1 VLHGSSVSDMII
13 KVKGLL
19 TIRYEFKIMS
29 RTEPLKTHLA
39 VKRFKIM
46 KFLLTE
52 SYQISEI
59 ASIFNVDR
67 SVASR
72 ILSDGEKYKKSVKN
86 MLKD

>member
-1 VLHGSSVSDMII
+1 
-13 KVKGLL
+13 
-19 TIRYEFKIMS
+19 MS
-29 RTEPLKTHLA
+29 RTEPLKPHLA

-52 SYQISEI
+52 KYSIAEI
-59 ASIFNVDR
+59 ASMFNVDR

-72 ILSDGEKYKKSVKN
+72 ILSDGERYKKSVKN

>member
-1 VLHGSSVSDMII
+1 
-13 KVKGLL
+13 
-19 TIRYEFKIMS
+19 MS
-29 RTEPLKTHLA
+29 RTEPLKPHLA

-46 KFLLTE
+46 KFLLSE
-52 SYQISEI
+52 KYAISEI

-72 ILSDGEKYKKSVKN
+72 ILKDGEKYKKSVKN

>member
-1 VLHGSSVSDMII
+1 VLHDLSVSDMII

-19 TIRYEFKIMS
+19 LKKYKYNNMS
-29 RTEPLKTHLA
+29 RTESLKPHLA

-52 SYQISEI
+52 KYSIAEI
-59 ASIFNVDR
+59 ASMFNIDR

-86 MLKD
+86 LLKD

>member
-1 VLHGSSVSDMII
+1 
-13 KVKGLL
+13 
-19 TIRYEFKIMS
+19 MS
-29 RTEPLKTHLA
+29 RTEQLKPHLA

-52 SYQISEI
+52 KYAISEI
-59 ASIFNVDR
+59 ASIFNIDR